1 MANEEAVEPQTLQA
15 IKAKHL
21 KRATWNTVVMGATA
35 LLFFLLNLGSDD
47 TPIVPFLLLFFL
59 ALVFNV
65 GEYFSY
71 RTAKT
76 RAVSAM
82 SESERSR
89 QAGVEAVVPADPTDA
104 DVIFLHQTIDRATDA
119 KNRGRHPFAATV
131 VSADGTVI
139 ASAGN
144 NSMPPEGDPTRHAEL
159 SAAAEAARKVSA
171 EELSTATLY
180 TSAEPCVMCTGAI
193 YWSGIG
199 RIVYALSEG
208 RLLELTGD
216 DPENPTFDLPCREII
231 ARGQRGIEVL
241 GPLLEDEA
249 AAAHAELWTR
259 RTDVAQ

>member
-1 MANEEAVEPQTLQA
+1 MVNEDAVDPHTLHA
-15 IKAKHL
+15 LKAKHL
-21 KRATWNTVVMGATA
+21 KRVAWNTVVMGAAA

-59 ALVFNV
+59 ALAFNV
-65 GEYFSY
+65 EEYFRY
-71 RTAKT
+71 RTARK

-82 SESERSR
+82 PESEGSR
-89 QAGVEAVVPADPTDA
+89 EAGVEAAVAADPTDA
-104 DVIFLHQTIDRATDA
+104 DLTFLYQTIDLATDA
-119 KNRGRHPFAATV
+119 KNSGRHPIASTV
-131 VSADGTVI
+131 VSVDGTVI

-199 RIVYALSEG
+199 RIVYALSES
-208 RLLELTGD
+208 RLLELTAD
-216 DPENPTFDLPCREII
+216 DPENPTFDLPCREVID
-231 ARGQRGIEVL
+231 RGQRDIEVL

-249 AAAHAELWTR
+249 TAAHAGL
-259 RTDVAQ
+259 